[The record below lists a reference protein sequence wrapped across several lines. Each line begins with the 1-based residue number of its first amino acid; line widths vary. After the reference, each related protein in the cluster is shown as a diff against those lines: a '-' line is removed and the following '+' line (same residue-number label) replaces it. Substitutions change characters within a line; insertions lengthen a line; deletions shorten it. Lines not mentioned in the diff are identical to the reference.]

1 MTGESM
7 TPSREHGRSPL
18 PIPRR
23 SRHSD
28 REVVFERM
36 VKKSTTAIIYP
47 ILMRTNYSE
56 WALVMHVNLQAAG
69 L

>member
-1 MTGESM
+1 
-7 TPSREHGRSPL
+7 
-18 PIPRR
+18 
-23 SRHSD
+23 
-28 REVVFERM
+28 M